1 MNSKQ
6 MFACVQTRYFNMEV
20 TNMFRRGQLWCFF
33 YDQIRQELD
42 NTLDHNI
49 KIIMDDMNAKPKVQC
64 R

>member
-1 MNSKQ
+1 M
-6 MFACVQTRYFNMEV
+6 V
-20 TNMFRRGQLWCFF
+20 FF

-49 KIIMDDMNAKPKVQC
+49 KIIIDDMNAKPKVQC